1 MYRLLETI
9 HTPQDIQKLSFA
21 ELDSLAEEIREFLIQ
36 SVSKTGGHLA
46 SNLGVVELTL
56 SLFKSLDLP
65 NDSIIWDV
73 GHQSY
78 IHKLLTGRMEQFSTL
93 RQFGGMSGFPK
104 MSESEYDVFNT
115 GHSSTSISAALGM
128 TYGAALQG
136 KAARTVAVIGDG
148 ALTGGMAFEA
158 MNNVSTCKKN
168 FIVILNDNEMSIAP
182 NVGSL
187 SNYLTR
193 MRTKPGYF
201 RFKSRVERMFGKI
214 PKIGPWLLMTT
225 KRIKDALK
233 YLFMTSTVFEDF
245 GFTYFGP
252 IDGHDMP
259 FLCHVLEQAKKIN
272 GPVLLHV
279 KTKKGKGYKFA
290 EDKPAAFHGVGSF
303 SVETGERNGG
313 GASFSSAF
321 GQRMVKLAEEHPDLC
336 AVTAAM
342 QGGTGLD
349 AFSRQYP
356 ERCYD
361 VGIAEQHAVTF
372 AAGLAARGL
381 RPVVAVYSSFLQ
393 RAYDQILHDVCLQ
406 NLNVVFCIDRAG
418 LVGEDGETHQGIY
431 DLAFLSH
438 MPNMTILAPADYEEL
453 SAMLTY
459 AVTEH
464 QGPIAIRYPRGS
476 AKEVPCSKR
485 AFVLGQPDVV
495 IEGETVCLLSAG
507 HMLPE
512 AIEAQKLL
520 QEAGVS
526 TAVMNLKT
534 LWPLPKE
541 TLAIWAETYSMLVTL
556 EDGVKSGGIGEK
568 IAAMVGKKVPVLI
581 KAHENGCVPQGKT
594 EELYRACGLDAK
606 TIARE
611 VIQQLKQ
618 E

>member
-1 MYRLLETI
+1 MYRLLESI
-9 HTPQDIQKLSFA
+9 HTPQDIKKLSFA
-21 ELDSLAEEIREFLIQ
+21 ELASLAEEIREFLIQ

-56 SLFKSLDLP
+56 SLFKSLDLQ
-65 NDSIIWDV
+65 NDSIVWDV

-104 MSESEYDVFNT
+104 KSESEYDVFNT

-136 KAARTVAVIGDG
+136 KTARTVAVIGDG

-158 MNNVSTCKKN
+158 MNNVSACKKN
-168 FIVILNDNEMSIAP
+168 FIVILNDNEMSIDE

-193 MRTKPGYF
+193 MRTRPIYF
-201 RFKSRVERMFGKI
+201 RLKSRLERLFSKI
-214 PKIGPWLLMTT
+214 PKIGPWLLITT
-225 KRIKDALK
+225 KRMKDAFKHLI
-233 YLFMTSTVFEDF
+233 MTSTVFEDF

-290 EDKPAAFHGVGSF
+290 EDKPTAFHGVGSF

-313 GASFSSAF
+313 GQSFSSVF
-321 GQRMVKLAEEHPDLC
+321 GQQLAKLAEKQPDLC

-342 QGGTGLD
+342 QCGTGLD
-349 AFSRQYP
+349 EFSRNYP
-356 ERCYD
+356 ERCFD

-381 RPVVAVYSSFLQ
+381 KPVVAVYSSFLQ

-431 DLAFLSH
+431 DLSFLSH

-453 SAMLTY
+453 SAMLAY

-464 QGPIAIRYPRGS
+464 QGPIAVRYPRGS
-476 AKEVPCSKR
+476 EKSVSVSQKP
-485 AFVLGQPDVV
+485 FVFGQPEVV
-495 IEGETVCLLSAG
+495 TEGETVCLLSAG
-507 HMLPE
+507 HMLSE
-512 AIEAQKLL
+512 AIETQKLL
-520 QEAGVS
+520 KEEGIS
-526 TAVMNLKT
+526 SAVVNLRT
-534 LWPLPKE
+534 LWPLPEE
-541 TLAIWAETYSMLVTL
+541 TLAAWAKTYSMFVTI

-568 IAAMVGKKVPVLI
+568 MAAMLGDKIPVLI
-581 KAHENGCVPQGKT
+581 KAHENGCVPHGTIEQ
-594 EELYRACGLDAK
+594 LYRSCGLDAK
-606 TIARE
+606 TIAAE
-611 VIQQLKQ
+611 VILRLKQ